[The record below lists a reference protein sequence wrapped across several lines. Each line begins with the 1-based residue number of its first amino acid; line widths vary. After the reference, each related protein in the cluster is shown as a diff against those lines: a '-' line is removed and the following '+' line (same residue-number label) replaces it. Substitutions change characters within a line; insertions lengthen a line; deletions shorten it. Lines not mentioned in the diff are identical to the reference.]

1 MVFVSVATRARR
13 TWPWTTSALTLVA
26 LIAFLVLATM
36 GETERQVAVAEFGA
50 VPNDLLG
57 ETGSR
62 PVSSEILTLA
72 TALFV
77 HADWPHLIGNLAF
90 LLIFGIPAERML
102 GSRRLLALFLLGGVL
117 ANLGAVLLAPTSE
130 HPIVGMSGAVS
141 AMVGAYIALFP
152 RARLGLVLP
161 LGLFFE
167 FVKIPAL
174 ALIGFWILVQA
185 LFAWLAP
192 DIGRVAWGAHLVG
205 FATGISF
212 ALASR
217 GAIARRWRNAR

>member
-1 MVFVSVATRARR
+1 MFVTVQNRARR
-13 TWPWTTSALTLVA
+13 RWPWTTSAIALAA
-26 LIAFLVLATM
+26 LIAFLALATM
-36 GETERQVAVAEFGA
+36 TDTERQAAVVHYGT
-50 VPNDLLG
+50 VPNELIQG
-57 ETGSR
+57 ES
-62 PVSSEILTLA
+62 PALEIHEVATLA
-72 TALFV
+72 TALLV

-90 LLIFGIPAERML
+90 LLIFGLPAERML
-102 GSRRLLALFLLGGVL
+102 GSRRLLALFFVGGVL
-117 ANLGAVLLAPTSE
+117 ANLGAALLARSSE

-141 AMVGAYIALFP
+141 ALVGAYIALFP

-167 FVKIPAL
+167 FVRIPAL

-192 DIGRVAWGAHLVG
+192 ELGRVAWGAHLVG
-205 FATGISF
+205 FATGITF

-217 GAIARRWRNAR
+217 GAIAKRWRNAR

>member
-1 MVFVSVATRARR
+1 MFVTVENRARR
-13 TWPWTTSALTLVA
+13 RVPWTTSTIALGALVA
-26 LIAFLVLATM
+26 FLLLAVM
-36 GETERQVAVAEFGA
+36 DDAERQAAVARFGA
-50 VPNDLLG
+50 IPSELFPAGGAL
-57 ETGSR
+57 
-62 PVSSEILTLA
+62 PVAEELVTLA
-72 TALFV
+72 TALLV
-77 HADWPHLIGNLAF
+77 HVDWPHLIGNLAF
-90 LLIFGIPAERML
+90 LLIFGLPAERML
-102 GSRRLLALFLLGGVL
+102 GSRRLLALFVVGGVL
-117 ANLGAVLLAPTSE
+117 ANLGAALLARTSG

-141 AMVGAYIALFP
+141 SLVGAYIALFP

-167 FVKIPAL
+167 FVRIPAL

-192 DIGRVAWGAHLVG
+192 EFGRVAWGAHLVG
-205 FATGISF
+205 FATGITF

>member
-1 MVFVSVATRARR
+1 MFVTVENRARQR
-13 TWPWTTSALTLVA
+13 VPWTTSIIALGA
-26 LIAFLVLATM
+26 LFAFLVLAVM
-36 GETERQVAVAEFGA
+36 GDAERQDAVARYGA
-50 VPNDLLG
+50 IPHELFPDGSLLPVPEEL
-57 ETGSR
+57 
-62 PVSSEILTLA
+62 VTLA
-72 TALFV
+72 TALLV

-90 LLIFGIPAERML
+90 LLIFGLPAERML
-102 GSRRLLALFLLGGVL
+102 GSRRLLALFLVGGVL
-117 ANLGAVLLAPTSE
+117 ANLGAALLALASD

-141 AMVGAYIALFP
+141 ALVGAYIALFP

-167 FVKIPAL
+167 FVRIPAL

-192 DIGRVAWGAHLVG
+192 ELGRVAWGAHLVG
-205 FATGISF
+205 FATGITF

>member
-1 MVFVSVATRARR
+1 MFVTVDNRSRR
-13 TWPWTTSALTLVA
+13 RWPWTISAIA
-26 LIAFLVLATM
+26 LGALLAFLVLATM
-36 GETERQVAVAEFGA
+36 GDAERQAAVARYGA
-50 VPNDLLG
+50 VPNELLG
-57 ETGSR
+57 ATGSL
-62 PVSSEILTLA
+62 PVSAETLTLA
-72 TALFV
+72 TALLV

-90 LLIFGIPAERML
+90 LLIFGLPAERML
-102 GSRRLLALFLLGGVL
+102 GSRRVLALFMLGGVL
-117 ANLGAVLLAPTSE
+117 ANLGAALLARASE

-141 AMVGAYIALFP
+141 ALVGAYIALFP

-212 ALASR
+212 AIASR
-217 GAIARRWRNAR
+217 GSIARRWRNAR